1 MLKQAGIMALLCICL
16 NLFSQENNST
26 ANNHTLYGLQAE
38 TYLHPLNSNTAYTF
52 KKGEASYNQAPAA
65 IPLPAWGWI
74 GITDWLTAEID
85 FLPLVGG
92 LFTKPHLPVP
102 SFNFRFRVAQQDK
115 WKPAL
120 AYETM
125 FQYLYKEFNQTNSP
139 TFAIYRHKASWYN
152 KLNASWRIKSNF
164 YIHLSGGCTFAQ
176 YLKLVNTD
184 SLHSQEKI
192 FRNKL
197 SPDASLGLDYRL
209 RWISFHVNTSYGTTF
224 NYIDNV
230 PRKFEV
236 MYGVRIAPF
245 YKNRFGILKS
255 FRIEWEGFYNSFPD
269 INAKVYVP
277 VFIPYFYWQWKFK

>member
-1 MLKQAGIMALLCICL
+1 MLKRNSIAVLICISI
-16 NLFSQENNST
+16 NLFSQEQDNFIKDD
-26 ANNHTLYGLQAE
+26 TLYGLQNE

-74 GITDWLTAEID
+74 GLTDWLTAEID

-92 LFTKPHLPVP
+92 LFTKPNLPVP
-102 SFNFRFRVAQQDK
+102 SFNFRFRLRHQDK
-115 WKPAL
+115 FKPAL

-125 FQYLYKEFNQTNSP
+125 VQYLYKEFNQTNAP
-139 TFAIYRHKASWYN
+139 TFATYRNKGSWYN
-152 KLNASWRIKSNF
+152 KLNASWRIKSNV
-164 YIHLSGGCTFAQ
+164 YIHLSGGYTFAQ
-176 YLKLVNTD
+176 YLRLVNTD
-184 SLHSQEKI
+184 SLHAQEKV

-209 RWISFHVNTSYGTTF
+209 RRVSFHVTTSYGTTF

-236 MYGVRIAPF
+236 MYGVRLAPF
-245 YKNRFGILKS
+245 YKNRYGILKS
-255 FRIEWEGFYNSFPD
+255 FRIEWAGFYNSFPD
-269 INAKVYVP
+269 IQAKAYVP
-277 VFIPYFYWQWKFK
+277 LFIPYFYWQWKFK